1 MAGINIPGVGNKY
14 GTNETVQKLMEVER
28 IPLNREK
35 DSLEVLKKEQDAW
48 RVLNKKSTEL
58 RDSVKSLYSFDNPFN
73 NKSAESSD
81 ESVLKATATRSAVYE
96 DFNIEVIEVA
106 EGDRFLSS
114 PLEKETKVPMGSY
127 KYQVGEKSVTLKWR
141 GGSLKEFSAAL
152 NKRGGKIL
160 SSRVIGVGKGKYV
173 LSLES
178 LKTGAINRFVFTGD
192 SRTFALSSGMIAD
205 GAPSLQD
212 EAGVSSQE
220 ALGEKLPAAG
230 EVGFGGITIENAP
243 FDAGDVA
250 VIEVAA
256 SAQSDADIYYD
267 EEAVPEIDYTP
278 LHPITKA
285 RDAVIKY
292 EGIQIARPTN
302 SIDDVIPEVTLDL
315 ISKSDKAVKVSIT
328 ADAQS
333 AKDALITFV
342 GKYNQVLSQINILT
356 QNKSDI
362 IDELDYLSEDEKAAE
377 RERLGLFLSDTAI
390 TGLKSTLQTITQA
403 SYNTGD
409 NRTITMLNQVGIATN
424 ATNYSGYTPSKL
436 RGYLEIDEK
445 KLDEVLEKHLDEV
458 KALFGFDSDG
468 DLIADDGLAC
478 NMDRQLTSYTRTG
491 GIFAL
496 KTSGLDT
503 KIKGSES
510 RITRLESQM
519 EKKEAQLRAQYS
531 QMEGALNSLESQQT
545 TIQNFSNRGNK
556 Q

>member
-35 DSLEVLKKEQDAW
+35 DALETLKKEQEAW
-48 RVLNKKSTEL
+48 RALNKKATDL

-73 NKSAESSD
+73 NKSAKSSD
-81 ESVLKATATRSAVYE
+81 ESVLKASATRSAVYE

-106 EGDRFLSS
+106 EGDRFLTS
-114 PLEKETKVPMGSY
+114 PLEKDAKVPMGSY

-178 LKTGAINRFVFTGD
+178 LKTGAINRFAFTGD
-192 SRTFALSSGMIAD
+192 SRTFAISSGMISDGVESENAD
-205 GAPSLQD
+205 NAAAVID
-212 EAGVSSQE
+212 
-220 ALGEKLPAAG
+220 KLPAVG
-230 EVGFGGITIENAP
+230 EVAFGGMVIESAP
-243 FDAGDVA
+243 FEVGESGVIDIAAPGEDV
-250 VIEVAA
+250 
-256 SAQSDADIYYD
+256 YYD
-267 EEAVPEIDYTP
+267 EESVPEVDYTP
-278 LHPITKA
+278 LHPITRA

-292 EGIQIARPTN
+292 EGIQIARPSN
-302 SIDDVIPEVTLDL
+302 SIDDVIPDVTLDL
-315 ISKSDKAVKVSIT
+315 ISKSDKSVKVSISGDT
-328 ADAQS
+328 ES

-342 GKYNQVLSQINILT
+342 GKYNQTIAQINILT
-356 QNKSDI
+356 QNKPDI
-362 IDELDYLSEDEKAAE
+362 IDEIDYMAEDEKATE
-377 RERLGLFLSDTAI
+377 RERLGIFLSDTAI
-390 TGLKSTLQTITQA
+390 TGLKSSLQSITQA
-403 SYNTGD
+403 SYDATD
-409 NRTITMLNQVGIATN
+409 NATVTMLNQVGIATN

-445 KLDEVLEKHLDEV
+445 KLDEVLDKHLDEV

-468 DLIADDGLAC
+468 DLIADNGLAY

-496 KTSGLDT
+496 KASGLDT
-503 KIKGSES
+503 KIKSSES

-519 EKKEAQLRAQYS
+519 EKKESQLRAQYS
-531 QMEGALNSLESQQT
+531 QMEGALNNLESQQT

-556 Q
+556 E